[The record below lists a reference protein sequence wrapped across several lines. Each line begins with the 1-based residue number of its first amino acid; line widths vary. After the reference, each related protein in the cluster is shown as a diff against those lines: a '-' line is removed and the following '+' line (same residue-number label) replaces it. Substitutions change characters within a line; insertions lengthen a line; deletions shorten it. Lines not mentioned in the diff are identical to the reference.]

1 MLSNL
6 FKIDERI
13 FQPSTDSSHPPK
25 SGALELF
32 ALEEGL
38 SIFEEP
44 DVVARYGLNQM
55 FCGGQLPKRDPKMV
69 CVIERI

>member
-6 FKIDERI
+6 FKIDKRV
-13 FQPSTDSSHPPK
+13 FQPSTYGSHAPQSST
-25 SGALELF
+25 LELF
-32 ALEEGL
+32 ALKEGL
-38 SIFEEP
+38 SIFEKP

-55 FCGGQLPKRDPKMV
+55 FRGGQLPKGNPKMV